1 VNPADGPADPRRAP
15 LASLVRGEALRS
27 EAGDRIR
34 PDPARLAAGWERR
47 FVIEKSRAADLV
59 LLYAKS
65 GFEVVEDPVAP
76 ELLEDECV
84 DCKLVAQLEYVS
96 VYTRRSG
103 GTAPPGAADVRLE

>member
-1 VNPADGPADPRRAP
+1 MSPLEEPGRPRTAP

-27 EAGDRIR
+27 DAADRIR

-47 FVIEKSRAADLV
+47 FVIEKGRAADLA
-59 LLYAKS
+59 LLYVKS
-65 GFEVVEDPVAP
+65 GFEVAQDPVSP

-84 DCKLVAQLEYVS
+84 DCRLVAQLEYVS

-103 GTAPPGAADVRLE
+103 ESPAGPQTSSGS